1 MPYAN
6 SFDITKP
13 AGTDAANVDDD
24 LRALKAGINERFND
38 VFGFNFQTDDP
49 LAPTKIGPALT
60 IQGAQIGTA
69 IFNAGNSGTSKT
81 INWNDG
87 DQQVLTVNANTTLS
101 FSNSV
106 AGRTYF
112 LYLTQDGTGNRTI
125 TLPTT
130 VRSSNGLAFNLI
142 NVSTTASRLTIVA
155 LTVTPYTSGGNPV
168 LVGSVVA
175 ANVNVS

>member
-1 MPYAN
+1 MPYSN

-13 AGTDAANVDDD
+13 AGTDPANVDDD

-49 LAPTKIGPALT
+49 LAPTKIGPALS

-69 IFNAGNSGTSKT
+69 IFNAGTSGTSKT

-87 DQQVLTVNANTTLS
+87 DQQLLTVNNNTTLS
-101 FSNSV
+101 FSNIV
-106 AGRTYF
+106 PGRNYI
-112 LYLTQDGTGNRTI
+112 LYIMQDATGNRAI
-125 TLPTT
+125 NFPST
-130 VRSSNGLAFNLI
+130 VRSSNGVPFSLI
-142 NVSTTASRLTIVA
+142 NVSTTASRLTIVGFFA
-155 LTVTPYTSGGNPV
+155 TPFTNIM
-168 LVGSVVA
+168 VGAVIA

>member
-1 MPYAN
+1 MAYSN

-49 LAPTKIGPALT
+49 LAPTKVGPALS

-69 IFNAGNSGTSKT
+69 IFSAGNSGASKT

-87 DQQVLTVNANTTLS
+87 DQQLLTITANTTLS
-101 FSNSV
+101 FSNIV
-106 AGRTYF
+106 AGRNYI
-112 LYLTQDGTGNRTI
+112 LYLVQDATGNRTI
-125 TLPTT
+125 TLPST
-130 VRSSNGLAFNLI
+130 VRASNNLAFSLI
-142 NVSTTASRLTIVA
+142 NVSTTASRLTIA
-155 LTVTPYTSGGNPV
+155 GFFATPYTSIM
-168 LVGSVVA
+168 VGSVIA

>member
-49 LAPTKIGPALT
+49 LAPTKIGPALS

-69 IFNAGNSGTSKT
+69 IFNAGNSGTTKT

-87 DQQVLTVNANTTLS
+87 DQQLLTVNANTTLS
-101 FSNSV
+101 FSNIV
-106 AGRTYF
+106 AGRNYV
-112 LYLTQDGTGNRTI
+112 LHIRQDATGNRTI
-125 TLPTT
+125 TLPST
-130 VRSSNGLAFNLI
+130 VRASNNLPFSLI
-142 NVSTTASRLTIVA
+142 NVSTTANALTIVGFFA
-155 LTVTPYTSGGNPV
+155 TPYTNIMAGAV
-168 LVGSVVA
+168 IA